1 MFAWPCKHQAWDPA
15 QERVHHSYRRSK
27 PPTPSSSWTI
37 VPTSEP
43 ELLLDTHQVCEGQAP
58 ETFAPE
64 TETQIIMRTN
74 RLLSIFSWMLI
85 GISVLGILSVSFMA
99 FSDPQAVM
107 DLVQVK
113 LDNTDAYSSIRGVYG
128 GVGIAILGVL
138 LYLVFTDRK
147 AALGFIALIT
157 ISMEGPLGDFGSQ
170 WLVIESTLSLVALG
184 LLAWRI
190 RWERHA
196 TAV

>member
-1 MFAWPCKHQAWDPA
+1 
-15 QERVHHSYRRSK
+15 
-27 PPTPSSSWTI
+27 
-37 VPTSEP
+37 
-43 ELLLDTHQVCEGQAP
+43 VCEGQAP

-64 TETQIIMRTN
+64 TQIIMRTN
-74 RLLSIFSWMLI
+74 RFLSIFSWLLI
-85 GISVLGILSVSFMA
+85 GISVLGILSVSVMA
-99 FSDPQAVM
+99 FSSPQAVM

-147 AALGFIALIT
+147 AALGFIALFWGMYAMSRLMT

-184 LLAWRI
+184 LLVWRI

>member
-1 MFAWPCKHQAWDPA
+1 MLRCEWSDLLK
-15 QERVHHSYRRSK
+15 
-27 PPTPSSSWTI
+27 
-37 VPTSEP
+37 
-43 ELLLDTHQVCEGQAP
+43 LLLDTHQVPMTRVP
-58 ETFAPE
+58 ETFATA
-64 TETQIIMRTN
+64 TEKQHTMRTN
-74 RLLSIFSWMLI
+74 RLLSIFSWLLI

-147 AALGFIALIT
+147 AALGFIALFWGMYAMSRLMT

-184 LLAWRI
+184 LLGWRV
-190 RWERHA
+190 RWERRVMA
-196 TAV
+196 A